1 MPKVYVMNAA
11 TLANIA
17 ADEGATNFSLNSI
30 PYVISV
36 SPDKTKLALITK
48 DPTIENQLDIY
59 DVATKTVTASYTG
72 FIKNLTTVYFNPYI
86 DELYLPSEDGTVRVY
101 RKNNVTNKYDIFYS
115 LSVPSNG
122 NPFDISG
129 KIRNKIVIAAGKS
142 LIFYTRTAGF
152 PTEDFR
158 VEDQE
163 NIFTFDI
170 SPN

>member
-1 MPKVYVMNAA
+1 MNTA
-11 TLANIA
+11 TLNKI
-17 ADEGATNFSLNSI
+17 DEGLTNFASDSVVLM
-30 PYVISV
+30 ISV
-36 SPDKTKLALITK
+36 SPDQTKLALMTQ
-48 DPTIENQLDIY
+48 DPYTVNQMDIY

-72 FIKNLTTVYFNPYI
+72 FIKNLTTVSFNPYF
-86 DELYLPSEDGTVRVY
+86 DELYLPSEDSTVRVY
-101 RKNNVTNKYDIFYS
+101 RKNNLTNKYDIFYS

-122 NPFDISG
+122 NPYEISG